1 MKHRHSPI
9 SVIVFGLVI
18 VVVAALCSA
27 VFFQEKAGAQATPSS
42 PYHFV
47 GFSQMHVQ
55 GGSTLHHINAACVGS
70 FGAGTRMC
78 TTTEY
83 YTSPKVKVPAPGS
96 GGAWVDPVFVASYYD
111 PVRETGMCVDS
122 SGLALPCGPLS
133 WNCNN
138 WSLAAI
144 TTNPPTTVYGSV
156 IAPPGGTAGS
166 GFVSTV
172 SCAESLPVTCCAR

>member
-1 MKHRHSPI
+1 MLRRFLPRESGR
-9 SVIVFGLVI
+9 SGD
-18 VVVAALCSA
+18 ALLL
-27 VFFQEKAGAQATPSS
+27 

-55 GGSTLHHINAACVGS
+55 GGSTLHHINGARVGS

-83 YTSPKVKVPAPGS
+83 YTSPRLKVPAPGS
-96 GGAWVDPVFVASYYD
+96 GGAWVNPVFVASYYD
-111 PVRETGMCVDS
+111 PVRETGMCVDA
-122 SGLALPCGPLS
+122 GLALPCGPLS

-156 IAPPGGTAGS
+156 IAPPGGTAGRRVRLHS
-166 GFVSTV
+166 QLRRVIAGHVL
-172 SCAESLPVTCCAR
+172 CAVIPAC